1 MISVV
6 YRNLLRLAFTKTNFK
21 FGKSLNLIL
30 LPLSSIKLAH
40 KVEEPRNTKLIF

>member
-6 YRNLLRLAFTKTNFK
+6 YRNLLQLAFTKTNFK

-30 LPLSSIKLAH
+30 LSLSNIKLAH
-40 KVEEPRNTKLIF
+40 NVKEPRNTKPTF